1 MSNGIFKIS
10 ADRRLFLA
18 RIILF
23 NAQSPEPHP
32 HSPVMRTY
40 LTGLV
45 FILLGTMAFAEDKDI
60 TVTAGDA
67 SLKMSVPKDTEVTKK
82 KERTIL
88 HAKGL
93 WIYLWEVPGARSV
106 ADAVPQ
112 VGKIIKS
119 EFTDFAAGETKDIK
133 VAGHDAKHL
142 TGKGAEADDGDPG
155 SADVVIFTDGKHV
168 FAACVH
174 GEKDEAAKE
183 RPEFLKVL
191 KSVK

>member
-1 MSNGIFKIS
+1 
-10 ADRRLFLA
+10 
-18 RIILF
+18 
-23 NAQSPEPHP
+23 
-32 HSPVMRTY
+32 MRTY
-40 LTGLV
+40 LIALAL
-45 FILLGTMAFAEDKDI
+45 ILIGSAAFAEDKEI
-60 TVTAGDA
+60 TVSAGDA
-67 SLKMSVPKDTEVTKK
+67 SLKMTVPKDTEVTKK
-82 KERTIL
+82 TGRTIL

-93 WIYLWEVPGARSV
+93 WIYLWDVAGAKSV
-106 ADAVPQ
+106 ADAVPNA
-112 VGKIIKS
+112 GKIIKS
-119 EFTDFAAGETKDIK
+119 EFTDFAPGETKDIK

-191 KSVK
+191 KTVKP